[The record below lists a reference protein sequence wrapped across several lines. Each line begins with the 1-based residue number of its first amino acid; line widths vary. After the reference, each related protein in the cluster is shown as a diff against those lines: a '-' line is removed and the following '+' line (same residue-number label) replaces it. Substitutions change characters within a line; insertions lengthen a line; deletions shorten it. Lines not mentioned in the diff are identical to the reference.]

1 MAHECAILAT
11 MVHDSLT
18 TVLALLLAS
27 VLVVTAARRLGLSP
41 VLGYLC
47 VGLLVGPYALGVM
60 TDTTQT
66 RLLAEIGVV
75 FLLFTLGLEFSW
87 ARMVAMRRE
96 VFGLGALQVT
106 LTLTVFALIG
116 RAMGMSWLVAITV
129 GGALAMSS
137 TAIVIR
143 QLTEQAEL
151 NRTHGRLSFA
161 ILLFQDLAFVPLLAL
176 ATAIAEGSTANGFS
190 MAGVLRAL
198 ASGMAALLVMLLA
211 GRWLLRP
218 LFVEIARSRL
228 KELFTLAVLLVVLGS
243 AWITEH
249 AGLSLALGGF
259 LAGMM
264 LAETEYRHQVESVI
278 RPFRELLLGLFFI
291 SVGML
296 LDVRLVASQ
305 FLLISAM
312 VLGLVLLKV
321 AAATLSVRPFVS
333 THFKALRTGM
343 VLGGGGEFG
352 VALLTLLLQSQA
364 VSPAV
369 IQPLLISIVATM
381 LVAPFGIRYNK
392 TIARFLLREKGPPQ
406 RAIEREDAATGELAR
421 REHVVLCGYGRVGQN
436 IARVLESQGFEY
448 IAVDLDLARV
458 RPARQAGYPV
468 MFGDS
473 TDEDVLLACG
483 IATAS
488 AVVVSFADP
497 QVSVGIVRAVR
508 QHRSDVPVLVRT
520 ADDVGL
526 QELTAAGATEV
537 VPETLEA
544 SLMLASQ
551 VLMLLNVPV
560 ARVVRTMA
568 EIRRDRYA
576 TMRSVVLQDTV
587 ASAAPAQDE
596 GEGAAPIVIPP
607 GAWAVGRSLQ
617 EIRDR
622 GAEVTFTA
630 LRRQG
635 ITGRD
640 PQGSVVMREGDV
652 LVVYGMPADI
662 EHAEAILL
670 AG

>member
-1 MAHECAILAT
+1 ML
-11 MVHDSLT
+11 HDPLT
-18 TVLALLLAS
+18 HVLALLLAS

-41 VLGYLC
+41 VLGYLG
-47 VGLLVGPYALGVM
+47 VGLMLGPYALGLVA
-60 TDTTQT
+60 DTSQI

-87 ARMVAMRRE
+87 ARMMAMRRE

-106 LTLTVFALIG
+106 LTMAVFAIIG
-116 RAMGMSWLVAITV
+116 RLLGMSWLVAVTV
-129 GGALAMSS
+129 GGALSMSS

-176 ATAIAEGSTANGFS
+176 ATAIAEGSTASGFS
-190 MAGVLRAL
+190 VAGILRAL
-198 ASGMAALLVMLLA
+198 ATGMAALLVVLLA
-211 GRWLLRP
+211 GRLLLRP
-218 LFVEIARSRL
+218 LFVEIARSKL

-264 LAETEYRHQVESVI
+264 LAETEYRHQVEAVI

-296 LDVRLVASQ
+296 LDVRLLSSQ
-305 FLLISAM
+305 FLLISAT
-312 VLGLVLLKV
+312 VIGLVTLKV
-321 AAATLSVRPFVS
+321 AAAALSVRPFVS

-343 VLGGGGEFG
+343 ILGGGGEFG

-364 VSPAV
+364 VATSV
-369 IQPLLISIVATM
+369 IQPLLIGLVATM
-381 LVAPFGIRYNK
+381 LVSPFGIRYNK

-406 RAIEREDAATGELAR
+406 RSIEREEAATQEVAR
-421 REHVVLCGYGRVGQN
+421 REHVLLCGYGRVGQN

-468 MFGDS
+468 VFGDS

-488 AVVVSFADP
+488 AVVVSFANP

-508 QHRSDVPVLVRT
+508 LHRKDVPVLVRT

-526 QELTAAGATEV
+526 TELTSAGATEV

-560 ARVVRTMA
+560 TRVVRTVG

-576 TMRSVVLQDTV
+576 TLRNVVLPDTV

-596 GEGAAPIVIPP
+596 GEGVASIVIPP
-607 GAWAVGRSLQ
+607 QAWAVGRTLE
-617 EIRDR
+617 EIRER
-622 GAEVTFTA
+622 GAEVAFTA

-635 ITGRD
+635 ITGRE
-640 PQGSVVMREGDV
+640 PQGTVVMREGDV
-652 LVVYGMPADI
+652 LVVYGMPAAI
-662 EHAEAILL
+662 EHAENILL

>member
-1 MAHECAILAT
+1 MLHEPLTLILE
-11 MVHDSLT
+11 
-18 TVLALLLAS
+18 LLLAS
-27 VLVVTAARRLGLSP
+27 VLVIMAARRLGLPP
-41 VLGYLC
+41 VLGYLV
-47 VGLLVGPYALGVM
+47 VGLLVGPYMMGLMA
-60 TDTTQT
+60 DSRDT

-96 VFGLGALQVT
+96 VFGLGALQVALTT
-106 LTLTVFALIG
+106 LLFAVIG
-116 RAMGMSWLVAITV
+116 RVLGMSWLLAVTV
-129 GGALAMSS
+129 GGALSMSS

-143 QLTEQAEL
+143 QLTEQDEL

-176 ATAIAEGSTANGFS
+176 ATAVAEGSSVEQFS
-190 MAGVLRAL
+190 LLGLLRTVGTGL
-198 ASGMAALLVMLLA
+198 AALLVVLLL
-211 GRWLLRP
+211 GRLLLRP

-228 KELFTLAVLLVVLGS
+228 KELFTLAVLLVVLAS
-243 AWITEH
+243 AWVTEH

-264 LAETEYRHQVESVI
+264 LAETEYRHQVEAVI

-296 LDVRLVASQ
+296 LDIRLVYQQ
-305 FLLISAM
+305 FPLIAAT
-312 VLGLVLLKV
+312 VVGLVSLQVL
-321 AAATLSVRPFVS
+321 AASLSVRPMVA
-333 THFKALRTGM
+333 TNFKALRTGM

-352 VALLTLLLQSQA
+352 VALLTLLLQSKA
-364 VSPAV
+364 VTVPV
-369 IQPLLISIVATM
+369 IQPLLLGLVVTM
-381 LVAPFGIRYNK
+381 VIAPFGIRYNRD
-392 TIARFLLREKGPPQ
+392 IARFLLREKGPP
-406 RAIEREDAATGELAR
+406 RRDASPEDAATGDVAR

-468 MFGDS
+468 IYGDS

-483 IATAS
+483 IDTAS
-488 AVVVSFADP
+488 AVVVSFANP

-508 QHRSDVPVLVRT
+508 QHRKDVPVLVRT
-520 ADDVGL
+520 ADDNGL
-526 QELTAAGATEV
+526 VELTNAGATEV

-544 SLMLASQ
+544 SLMLVSQ

-560 ARVVRTMA
+560 ARVVRTVG
-568 EIRRDRYA
+568 EIRRARYS
-576 TMRSVVLQDTV
+576 TLRGVILPDTV
-587 ASAAPAQDE
+587 ASAAPAEEE
-596 GEGAAPIVIPP
+596 GESIGSVVIPP
-607 GAWAVGRSLQ
+607 RAWSVGRTLE
-617 EIRDR
+617 EIRAR
-622 GAEVTFTA
+622 GAEVAFTA
-630 LRRQG
+630 VRRQG
-635 ITGRD
+635 ITGREPSGD
-640 PQGSVVMREGDV
+640 LVLREGDV
-652 LVVYGMPADI
+652 LVVYGTPAAI